1 MNADFNTCRQVSLL
15 QEKARAANDDKERK
29 GYLDEV
35 KKLLAEAKKKADGAD
50 KTPAKPTETKP
61 AQ

>member
-35 KKLLAEAKKKADGAD
+35 KKKADGAD